1 MKRIITALLFVL
13 VISSCNSYSQSD
25 KPEVSAKLVECETPQ
40 PISDNNLYEVVTSK
54 LIKQLGGYEAL
65 SNYQFY
71 LSDSFT
77 LTRYDNEKN
86 STDEGGIS
94 EVQGEY
100 KVFFNWKT
108 PGVFKSYS
116 PSTNKLDIYFG
127 EKEDEFLR
135 FNCSMD
141 GTCYL
146 ERIYQKRGQCLYKGK
161 YWRIDSVS
169 DIELMIK
176 IEKSSLKKEEVA
188 KGRLLK

>member
-1 MKRIITALLFVL
+1 MKNFLLLLHFCFLICFL
-13 VISSCNSYSQSD
+13 VYCI
-25 KPEVSAKLVECETPQ
+25 P
-40 PISDNNLYEVVTSK
+40 
-54 LIKQLGGYEAL
+54 LGL
-65 SNYQFY
+65 
-71 LSDSFT
+71 
-77 LTRYDNEKN
+77 
-86 STDEGGIS
+86 
-94 EVQGEY
+94 
-100 KVFFNWKT
+100 
-108 PGVFKSYS
+108 
-116 PSTNKLDIYFG
+116 IYFG